1 MNKKAFG
8 KRIQKVRK
16 SRGLTAR
23 MLAEMIS
30 IDDTFLRQIEGG
42 RALPSLPVFISICNA
57 LEASP
62 DYFLRDSITTNELT
76 KCEELLKMWEDATP
90 MESQLIVDMIMTARK
105 YID

>member
-1 MNKKAFG
+1 MNKKESG

-42 RALPSLPVFISICNA
+42 RACRSLSAFA
-57 LEASP
+57 MRWKH
-62 DYFLRDSITTNELT
+62 LRIIFSGT
-76 KCEELLKMWEDATP
+76 
-90 MESQLIVDMIMTARK
+90 Q
-105 YID
+105 